1 MKVNFNEFK
10 YKVKVSFVREKIFP
24 PKIISTQYS
33 TPVRRD
39 IYIFVKVNFNEWKE
53 KVKVSIARE
62 KKFPPWIIS
71 THNSTPASRGIKT
84 FVAFK

>member
-1 MKVNFNEFK
+1 M
-10 YKVKVSFVREKIFP
+10 KVSFVRENIFP

-62 KKFPPWIIS
+62 KKFLPWIIS